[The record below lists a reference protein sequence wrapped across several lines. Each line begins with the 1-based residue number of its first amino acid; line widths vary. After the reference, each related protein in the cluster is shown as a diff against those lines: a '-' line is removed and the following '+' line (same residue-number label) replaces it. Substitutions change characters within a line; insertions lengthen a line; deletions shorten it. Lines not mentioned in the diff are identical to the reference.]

1 MFKIKKF
8 TTVAVN
14 MPVPRAHPLFTS
26 YVSSL
31 LTAPRRLEPTIV
43 GHVFK
48 QIRK

>member
-1 MFKIKKF
+1 M
-8 TTVAVN
+8 AVS

-31 LTAPRRLEPTIV
+31 LTAPRRLQPTIL
-43 GHVFK
+43 GNVFK